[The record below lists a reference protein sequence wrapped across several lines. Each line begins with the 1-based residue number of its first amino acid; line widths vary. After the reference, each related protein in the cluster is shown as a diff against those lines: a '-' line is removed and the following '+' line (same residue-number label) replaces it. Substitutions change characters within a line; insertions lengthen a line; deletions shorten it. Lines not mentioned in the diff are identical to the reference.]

1 MRNYNLFQQ
10 LTEEQKAKYVVTS
23 KSTDGYPHLYSPS
36 YSKARHW
43 SSCIEESMEAAQ
55 RKDICRYAIF
65 LTQGKCA
72 YCGDTLINLK
82 NGKKY
87 GNKDLN
93 WDHIYPA
100 SKCNILTYGNVLL
113 SCSDCNIKKSD
124 NDTLTWF
131 KEQLDNDEFPNALF
145 TYEEFDTLLKQEF
158 EQYSKDYPWA
168 KLVKSKYFHNIENKD
183 AKKSTLRTIHDE
195 MGVYDFP
202 QNSVNNYRCS
212 EVFKKELNILIEKV
226 PEAIKDNNTNF
237 DLATRYFFNNF
248 GYVETFLKED
258 LISSLLDYN
267 NFIFAFE
274 LFLSPLNEHTFSKVK
289 KFSETII
296 EYYFKKDYKFP
307 SYKKRIIYLK
317 DID

>member
-23 KSTDGYPHLYSPS
+23 KSTDDYPHLYSPS

-87 GNKDLN
+87 GSKDLN

-124 NDTLTWF
+124 NDTLIWF
-131 KEQLDNDEFPNALF
+131 KEQLDNDKFPNALF
-145 TYEEFDTLLKQEF
+145 TYEEFETLLKQEK
-158 EQYSKDYPWA
+158 EQYSKDYPWV
-168 KLVKSKYFHNIENKD
+168 KLVNTRYFHSAENRE
-183 AKKSTLRTIHDE
+183 AKKLTLRAIHDE

-202 QNSVNNYRCS
+202 QNSVNNNQCS
-212 EVFKKELNILIEKV
+212 DDFKKELNILIEKV
-226 PEAIKDNNTNF
+226 PEDKVESTNF
-237 DLATRYFFNNF
+237 NLATKYFFNNF
-248 GYVETFLKED
+248 GYIETFLKED
-258 LISSLLDYN
+258 SITSLLDYN
-267 NFIFAFE
+267 NFTFAFE
-274 LFLSPLNEHTFSKVK
+274 LFLSTLNKHTFSKVK
-289 KFSETII
+289 NFAEAII
-296 EYYFKKDYKFP
+296 EDYFKKDYKFP
-307 SYKKRIIYLK
+307 TYQKRTIYIK
-317 DID
+317 EFD

>member
-1 MRNYNLFQQ
+1 MNYNLFQR
-10 LTEEQKAKYVVTS
+10 LTEEQKERYIVTS
-23 KSTDGYPHLYSPS
+23 KSTDDYPHLYTPAYSPS
-36 YSKARHW
+36 RHF
-43 SSCIEESMEAAQ
+43 SACIESNMDAAQ

-87 GNKDLN
+87 RSKDLN

-145 TYEEFDTLLKQEF
+145 TYEEFEALLKQEF
-158 EQYSKDYPWA
+158 EQYSKDYPW
-168 KLVKSKYFHNIENKD
+168 VRVVNTRYFHNRENRR
-183 AKKSTLRTIHDE
+183 AKELTLRAIHDE
-195 MGVYDFP
+195 LEVYSFS
-202 QNSVNNYRCS
+202 QNSVNNYQCS
-212 EVFKKELNILIEKV
+212 DYFKKELNILIEKV
-226 PEAIKDNNTNF
+226 PEEAKTYNF
-237 DLATRYFFNNF
+237 NLATSYFFNNF
-248 GYVETFLKED
+248 GHAETFLTED
-258 LISSLLDYN
+258 LITSLLDYN

-274 LFLSPLNEHTFSKVK
+274 VFLSTLNKHTFSKVK
-289 KFSETII
+289 SFAEAII
-296 EYYFKKDYKFP
+296 KYYFKKDYKFP
-307 SYKKRIIYLK
+307 SYRERIVYLK
-317 DID
+317 DVD

>member
-1 MRNYNLFQQ
+1 MNYNLFQK
-10 LTEEQKAKYVVTS
+10 LTEEQKERYIVTS
-23 KSTDGYPHLYSPS
+23 KSTDDFPHLYTPAYSPS
-36 YSKARHW
+36 RHF
-43 SSCIEESMEAAQ
+43 SACIESNMDAAQ

-145 TYEEFDTLLKQEF
+145 TYKEFETLLKQEF
-158 EQYSKDYPWA
+158 EQYAKDYPW
-168 KLVKSKYFHNIENKD
+168 VRVVNTRYFHNRENRR
-183 AKKSTLRTIHDE
+183 AKELTLRAIHDE
-195 MGVYDFP
+195 LEVYSFS
-202 QNSVNNYRCS
+202 QNSVNNYQCS
-212 EVFKKELNILIEKV
+212 DSFKKELNILI
-226 PEAIKDNNTNF
+226 
-237 DLATRYFFNNF
+237 
-248 GYVETFLKED
+248 
-258 LISSLLDYN
+258 
-267 NFIFAFE
+267 
-274 LFLSPLNEHTFSKVK
+274 
-289 KFSETII
+289 
-296 EYYFKKDYKFP
+296 
-307 SYKKRIIYLK
+307 
-317 DID
+317 